1 MSFLDVFRSPGR
13 RLTHDESA
21 DIARRRGLI
30 ERESLPDRLKRLR
43 REAETDRQEKE
54 KLEALRLLPTVLE
67 KMEEAAASG
76 WAWWYFMGD
85 YEQNHA
91 LAELLKARGL
101 KVKRSDHRAW
111 YYMVK
116 LPR

>member
-54 KLEALRLLPTVLE
+54 KLEALRLLPAILDRIEQRTKEGHTWHYFDNSEL
-67 KMEEAAASG
+67 AA
-76 WAWWYFMGD
+76 
-85 YEQNHA
+85 
-91 LAELLKARGL
+91 LLRKLGL
-101 KVKRSDHRAW
+101 KIRKSDIRSWEYR
-111 YYMVK
+111 VK